1 MQPISSFISGA
12 TAAASPA
19 SAASTVSAAGIKE
32 PQAVPRPEST
42 NQERP
47 VKPVMD
53 EYVPEE
59 KPEPSG
65 RYWPGKDEDGKP
77 KIYFDD
83 PEQDRK
89 ASGSEE
95 ERCTCNTDK
104 VDREIEKLKKEQE
117 KLERQLSSAANHADN
132 EKIRELERKLAQIES
147 QLRQKDNDT
156 YRRQHA
162 EFS

>member
-12 TAAASPA
+12 AAAASPA
-19 SAASTVSAAGIKE
+19 SSASTVSAAGIKE

-59 KPEPSG
+59 KSEPSG

-89 ASGSEE
+89 ASGSEA
-95 ERCTCNTDK
+95 ERCTCSTDK

-132 EKIRELERKLAQIES
+132 EKIRELERKLAQIEG